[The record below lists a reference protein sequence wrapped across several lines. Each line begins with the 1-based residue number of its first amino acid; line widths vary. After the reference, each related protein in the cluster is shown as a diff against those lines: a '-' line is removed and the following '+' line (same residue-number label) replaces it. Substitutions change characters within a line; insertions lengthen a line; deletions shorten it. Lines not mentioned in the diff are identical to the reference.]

1 MLERGCMCV
10 VRYEAIDMEREAEQ
24 EFEQVEEACFFA
36 WAITCD
42 GGVAEVTGPD
52 QEILDF

>member
-1 MLERGCMCV
+1 MYV
-10 VRYEAIDMEREAEQ
+10 VRYEAIDDVREAEQ
-24 EFEQVEEACFFA
+24 EFEQAEEACFFA

-52 QEILDF
+52 QELIDF